1 MLKYLALQEEDQ
13 GNLKRGCQ
21 SVNNPK
27 IILPGL
33 VMEGFHANQ
42 TANRSTE
49 SAQCEQN
56 PFRHTPSMVCSLIL
70 IIAKQKKSN
79 QTYWD
84 EQTFHIFNQF
94 SLSAGKL

>member
-1 MLKYLALQEEDQ
+1 MLKYLALEEENQ

-21 SVNNPK
+21 SVKDPK

-42 TANRSTE
+42 TADRSTE
-49 SAQCEQN
+49 SAQCEQD
-56 PFRHTPSMVCSLIL
+56 PFRYTPSMVCSLKLVIS
-70 IIAKQKKSN
+70 KQQKGN

-84 EQTFHIFNQF
+84 EQAFHIFNQI
-94 SLSAGKL
+94 SLLAGKL